1 LFRRR
6 QRKTGLGHESGD
18 ASVAILCAIGRPD
31 AGHRT
36 FGRPRPGI
44 RRAFPGSAGNFA
56 VLGGSVVTNAGST
69 TITGDLGVYPGTAIS
84 GSGMITLT
92 GTVHP
97 GDTVAQQA
105 QADALTAFNAL
116 AAQPVTTNLTGQDLG
131 GKTLSPGVY
140 SFSSSAQSTG
150 TLTLNFGANPNQSFI
165 FQIGS
170 TLTTVGASIVDVL
183 NGGANSGVYWEV
195 GSSATL
201 GSGTVFAGN
210 ILADRSITLDSSAIV
225 CGRAIALTAAVT
237 LDGNTIANDCRN
249 GVGGINDF
257 GSAGFS
263 GPIGGT
269 AVPEPASL
277 FMLASGLLGV
287 SAMRR
292 RNHEAC
298 QPLN

>member
-1 LFRRR
+1 MKTVTTLL
-6 QRKTGLGHESGD
+6 QRCARLTIL
-18 ASVAILCAIGRPD
+18 ASVVALLGAADPAS
-31 AGHRT
+31 AG
-36 FGRPRPGI
+36 PLL
-44 RRAFPGSAGNFA
+44 GSAASFA
-56 VLGGSVVTNAGST
+56 VLGGSTVTNAGST

-105 QADALTAFNAL
+105 QADALTAFNTL
-116 AAQPVTTNLTGQDLG
+116 AAQPVTTNLTGQDRG
-131 GKTLSPGVY
+131 GKSLSPGVY
-140 SFSSSAQSTG
+140 SFSSSAQLTG

-170 TLTTVGASIVDVL
+170 TLTTANAAAVDVL

-210 ILADRSITLDSSAIV
+210 ILADQSITLDTGAIV

-237 LDGNTIANDCRN
+237 LDGNTISNDCSS

-263 GPIGGT
+263 GPIGST
-269 AVPEPASL
+269 SVPEPGSL
-277 FMLASGLLGV
+277 LLLATGLVGV
-287 SAMRR
+287 SALRR
-292 RNHEAC
+292 SR
-298 QPLN
+298 PLIAPPG